1 MNKKIL
7 AIGTAGAVGAGL
19 IAGEFVHLY
28 MDVMARPLKHRSV
41 LALFEGGKKDDEP
54 DEFKNFTEEKL
65 KWINEQNTER
75 ITITSERG
83 DTLAGFLTLAEE
95 KSDVFVLFAH
105 GHHSTHNGDP
115 ANFMRYYIEKG
126 FNFLAVDHIAAGESS
141 GNFIGFDYF
150 EHRDCLDWITY
161 LTARFGDDIKIIIH
175 GVSMGGATVCQ
186 MADKVPKQVKLAI
199 ADCPYTSALEE
210 YEFVLKKAGIK
221 KSANA
226 ILNGFNRLNRIFAGF
241 DFSETD
247 VRNAVAKS
255 KVPMLFVDGSADTLI
270 PIEMTKELYDLCKAE
285 KDIFIVDGAEH
296 AKSIV
301 KDENGYHKKLDEFIA
316 KYL

>member
-1 MNKKIL
+1 MNKKL
-7 AIGTAGAVGAGL
+7 VALGTAGVLGAGL

-41 LALFEGGKKDDEP
+41 LGLFEGKKKDGEP
-54 DEFKNFTEEKL
+54 DEFKDFTDEKL
-65 KWINEQNTER
+65 KWINQQSTEK
-75 ITITSERG
+75 IKITSERG
-83 DTLAGFLTLAEE
+83 DTLAGFLTLAKE
-95 KSDVFVLFAH
+95 KSNVFVVFAH

-126 FNFLAVDHIAAGESS
+126 FNFLAVDHVAAGEST
-141 GNFIGFDYF
+141 GKFIGFDYF

-186 MADKVPKQVKLAI
+186 MADKVPKQVKLAV

-210 YEFVLKKAGIK
+210 YEFVLRKAGIK
-221 KSANA
+221 KSAPA
-226 ILNGFNRLNRIFAGF
+226 ILNGFNGLNKIFAGF
-241 DFSETD
+241 DFKETD
-247 VRNAVAKS
+247 VRNAVAHS
-255 KVPMLFVDGSADTLI
+255 KIPMLFVDGSADTLI
-270 PIEMTKELYDLCKAE
+270 PLEMTKELYSLCAAE
-285 KDIFIVDGAEH
+285 KDILIVDGAEH
-296 AKSIV
+296 AQSIA
-301 KDENGYHKKLDEFIA
+301 KDEVGYHKKLDEFIS

>member
-1 MNKKIL
+1 MNKKL
-7 AIGTAGAVGAGL
+7 VALGTAGVLGAGL

-41 LALFEGGKKDDEP
+41 LGLFDGKKKDGEP
-54 DEFKNFTEEKL
+54 DEFKDFTDEKL
-65 KWINEQNTER
+65 KWINQQSTEK
-75 ITITSERG
+75 IKITSERG
-83 DTLAGFLTLAEE
+83 DTLAGFLTLAKE
-95 KSDVFVLFAH
+95 KSNVFVVFAH

-126 FNFLAVDHIAAGESS
+126 FNFLAVDHVAAGEST
-141 GNFIGFDYF
+141 GKFIGFDYF

-186 MADKVPKQVKLAI
+186 MADKVPKQVKLAV

-210 YEFVLKKAGIK
+210 YEFVLRKAGIK
-221 KSANA
+221 KSAPA
-226 ILNGFNRLNRIFAGF
+226 ILNGFNGLNKIFAGF
-241 DFSETD
+241 DFKETD
-247 VRNAVAKS
+247 VRNAVAHS
-255 KVPMLFVDGSADTLI
+255 KIPMLFVDGSADTLI
-270 PIEMTKELYDLCKAE
+270 PLEMTKELYSLCAAE
-285 KDIFIVDGAEH
+285 KDILIVDGAEH
-296 AKSIV
+296 AQSIA
-301 KDENGYHKKLDEFIA
+301 KDEVGYHKKLDEFIS

>member
-1 MNKKIL
+1 MNKKL
-7 AIGTAGAVGAGL
+7 VALGTAGVLGAGL

-41 LALFEGGKKDDEP
+41 LGLFDGKKKDGEP
-54 DEFKNFTEEKL
+54 DEFKDFTEEKL
-65 KWINEQNTER
+65 KWINQQSTEK
-75 ITITSERG
+75 IKITSERG
-83 DTLAGFLTLAEE
+83 DTLAGFLTLAKE
-95 KSDVFVLFAH
+95 KSNVFVVFAH

-126 FNFLAVDHIAAGESS
+126 FNFLAVDHIAAGEST
-141 GNFIGFDYF
+141 GKFIGFDYF

-161 LTARFGDDIKIIIH
+161 LIARFGDDIKIIIH

-186 MADKVPKQVKLAI
+186 MADKVPKQVKLAV

-221 KSANA
+221 KSAPA
-226 ILNGFNRLNRIFAGF
+226 ILNGFNGLNKIFAGF
-241 DFSETD
+241 DFKETD
-247 VRNAVAKS
+247 VRNAVAHS
-255 KVPMLFVDGSADTLI
+255 KIPMLFVDGSADTLI
-270 PIEMTKELYDLCKAE
+270 PLEMTKELYSLCAAE
-285 KDIFIVDGAEH
+285 KDILIVDGAEH
-296 AKSIV
+296 AQSIA
-301 KDENGYHKKLDEFIA
+301 KDEDGYHKKLDEFIS

>member
-1 MNKKIL
+1 MNKKL
-7 AIGTAGAVGAGL
+7 VVLGTAGVLGAGL

-41 LALFEGGKKDDEP
+41 LGLFEGKKKDGEP
-54 DEFKNFTEEKL
+54 DEFKDFTEEKL
-65 KWINEQNTER
+65 KWINQQSTEE
-75 ITITSERG
+75 IKITSERG
-83 DTLAGFLTLAEE
+83 DTLAGFLTLAKE
-95 KSDVFVLFAH
+95 KSNVFVVFAH

-126 FNFLAVDHIAAGESS
+126 FNFLAVDHIAAGEST
-141 GNFIGFDYF
+141 GKFIGFDYF

-186 MADKVPKQVKLAI
+186 MADKVPKQVKLAV

-221 KSANA
+221 KSAPA
-226 ILNGFNRLNRIFAGF
+226 ILNGFNGLNKIFAGF
-241 DFSETD
+241 DFKETD
-247 VRNAVAKS
+247 VRNAVAHS
-255 KVPMLFVDGSADTLI
+255 KIPMLFVDGSADTLI
-270 PIEMTKELYDLCKAE
+270 PLEMTKELYSLCAAE
-285 KDIFIVDGAEH
+285 KDILIVDGAEH
-296 AKSIV
+296 AQSIA
-301 KDENGYHKKLDEFIA
+301 KDEDGYHKKLDEFIS

>member
-1 MNKKIL
+1 MNKKL
-7 AIGTAGAVGAGL
+7 VALGTAGVLGAGL

-41 LALFEGGKKDDEP
+41 LGLFDGKKKDGEP
-54 DEFKNFTEEKL
+54 DEFKDFTDEKL
-65 KWINEQNTER
+65 KWINQQSTEK
-75 ITITSERG
+75 IKITSERG
-83 DTLAGFLTLAEE
+83 DTLAGFLTLAKE
-95 KSDVFVLFAH
+95 KSNVFVVFAH

-126 FNFLAVDHIAAGESS
+126 FNFLAVDHIAAGEST
-141 GNFIGFDYF
+141 GKFIGFDYF

-186 MADKVPKQVKLAI
+186 MADKVPKQVKLAV

-221 KSANA
+221 KSAPA
-226 ILNGFNRLNRIFAGF
+226 ILNGFNGLNKIFAGF
-241 DFSETD
+241 DFKETD
-247 VRNAVAKS
+247 VRNAVAHS
-255 KVPMLFVDGSADTLI
+255 KIPMLFVDGSADTLI
-270 PIEMTKELYDLCKAE
+270 PLEMTKELYSLCAAE
-285 KDIFIVDGAEH
+285 KDILIVDGAEH
-296 AKSIV
+296 AQSIA
-301 KDENGYHKKLDEFIA
+301 KDEDGYHKKLDEFIS

>member
-1 MNKKIL
+1 MNKKL
-7 AIGTAGAVGAGL
+7 VALGTAGVLGAGL

-28 MDVMARPLKHRSV
+28 LDVMARPLKHRSV
-41 LALFEGGKKDDEP
+41 LGLFEGKKKDGEP
-54 DEFKNFTEEKL
+54 DEFKDFTDEKL
-65 KWINEQNTER
+65 KWINQQSTEK
-75 ITITSERG
+75 IKITSERG
-83 DTLAGFLTLAEE
+83 DTLAGFLTLAKE
-95 KSDVFVLFAH
+95 KSNVFVVFAH

-126 FNFLAVDHIAAGESS
+126 FNFLAVDHIAAGEST
-141 GNFIGFDYF
+141 GKFIGFDYF

-186 MADKVPKQVKLAI
+186 MADKVPKQVKLAV

-221 KSANA
+221 KSAPA
-226 ILNGFNRLNRIFAGF
+226 ILNGFNGLNKIFAGF
-241 DFSETD
+241 DFKETD
-247 VRNAVAKS
+247 VRNAVAHS
-255 KVPMLFVDGSADTLI
+255 KIPMLFVDGSADTLI
-270 PIEMTKELYDLCKAE
+270 PLEMTKELYSLCAAE
-285 KDIFIVDGAEH
+285 KDILIVDGAEH
-296 AKSIV
+296 AQSIA
-301 KDENGYHKKLDEFIA
+301 KDEDGYHKKLDEFIS